1 MENVRIESIEITNIG
16 VFEHLKLDFPKKIN
30 SEQAE
35 VHILTGENGT
45 GKSTILMLL
54 TGLADN
60 SNEQECKKRAWGSS
74 SYSINYQ
81 EYQKKCTFKFR
92 LKDASTDVP
101 IQSEQA
107 TKETIDYAFFAYSN
121 DRQLTALESLETE
134 NSITRHPFV
143 EAVKFDKTIDAA
155 NFLHWISTTKTR
167 ALIAQANGDEQEYV
181 SYTKAISEIEK
192 ALSEITGKSI
202 EFSLASKPYLR
213 VVLKMDGQSL
223 DIDVLPDGIKSTI
236 RWLGDLLMRL
246 ENIPWTDAT
255 LISLHQ
261 NFVLFLDEIE
271 VHLHPMWQRS
281 ILPVIQK
288 LFKNAQIFISTHS
301 PFVVGSV
308 DGAWI
313 HKLKKEGY
321 FAVLDGEPM
330 LSEDGKSTRLILDEI
345 FGVNQQYGIQVEE
358 DLKKFRV
365 LRDKVMTGKEVYPNQ
380 ALEQLANALAN
391 QGAELYQIIA
401 REQYQLERIMSK
413 TIS

>member
-16 VFEHLKLDFPKKIN
+16 VFEHLKLDFPKKTN

-60 SNEQECKKRAWGSS
+60 ANEQECKKRAWGSS

-81 EYQKKCTFKFR
+81 EYQEKCTFKFR
-92 LKDASTDVP
+92 LKDASIDVP
-101 IQSEQA
+101 LQSEQA
-107 TKETIDYAFFAYSN
+107 TKDTVDYAFFAYSN
-121 DRQLTALESLETE
+121 DRQLKAFESLETE
-134 NSITRHPFV
+134 NSIARHPFV

-155 NFLHWISTTKTR
+155 NFLSWISTTKTR
-167 ALIAQANGDEQEYV
+167 ALVAQANGDKQEYQ

-246 ENIPWTDAT
+246 ENIPWTEAT

-313 HKLKKEGY
+313 HKLKKEGQ
-321 FAVLDGEPM
+321 FAILDGEPV

-345 FGVNQQYGIQVEE
+345 FGVNQQYGVQVEE

-380 ALEQLANALAN
+380 ALEKLANALAN
-391 QGAELYQIIA
+391 QSAELYQIIA

>member
-1 MENVRIESIEITNIG
+1 
-16 VFEHLKLDFPKKIN
+16 
-30 SEQAE
+30 
-35 VHILTGENGT
+35 
-45 GKSTILMLL
+45 
-54 TGLADN
+54 
-60 SNEQECKKRAWGSS
+60 
-74 SYSINYQ
+74 
-81 EYQKKCTFKFR
+81 
-92 LKDASTDVP
+92 
-101 IQSEQA
+101 
-107 TKETIDYAFFAYSN
+107 
-121 DRQLTALESLETE
+121 
-134 NSITRHPFV
+134 
-143 EAVKFDKTIDAA
+143 
-155 NFLHWISTTKTR
+155 
-167 ALIAQANGDEQEYV
+167 
-181 SYTKAISEIEK
+181 
-192 ALSEITGKSI
+192 
-202 EFSLASKPYLR
+202 
-213 VVLKMDGQSL
+213 VLKMDGQSL

-246 ENIPWTDAT
+246 ENIPWTEAT

-313 HKLKKEGY
+313 HKLKKEGQ
-321 FAVLDGEPM
+321 FAILDGEPV

-345 FGVNQQYGIQVEE
+345 FGVNQQYGVQVEE

-380 ALEQLANALAN
+380 ALEKLANALAN
-391 QGAELYQIIA
+391 QSAELYQIIA